1 MTKKVTVSIPDLLYE
16 KMEKWRRSFNLSKMF
31 QDAIAEAVQRKED
44 FQKRIQEDLDLS
56 EIIDRLKREK
66 ERSEGNYFDTGR
78 LDGIAWG
85 KMAHYDDIQYAL
97 VWEDLEN
104 ALKDRVLGKYFEE
117 KIKELQRLDMRME
130 DVSGYAELYLKGW
143 KKGLDE
149 FWEEVKGKL

>member
-56 EIIDRLKREK
+56 EIVDRLKREK

-78 LDGIAWG
+78 LDGTAWG

-104 ALKDRVLGKYFEE
+104 ALKDRVLGRYFEE
-117 KIKELQRLDMRME
+117 KIKELQRLDVRME
-130 DVSGYAELYLKGW
+130 DVSGYVELYLKGW

>member
-1 MTKKVTVSIPDLLYE
+1 MTKKVTVSIPDLLHE
-16 KMEKWRRSFNLSKMF
+16 KMEKWRQSFNLSRML
-31 QDAIAEAVQRKED
+31 QDAIAEAIQRKED
-44 FQKRIQEDLDLS
+44 FQKRIQGDLDLC

-78 LDGIAWG
+78 HDGMAWA

-97 VWEDLEN
+97 GWEDLDG
-104 ALKDRVLGKYFEE
+104 AIKDKVLGGYFAERIQ
-117 KIKELQRLDMRME
+117 KIQRIDMRLE
-130 DVSGYAELYLKGW
+130 GIDEYVRVYLKGW